1 MVGMTK
7 LHAVVALVVAIAL
20 PAWSWRDGSG
30 WLAWTMFAGSQTY
43 RLGVMVTDSD
53 GGLHVVNPDG
63 AREPGVRR
71 CGHLPHGRGALSAG
85 ARRVVVPIESADPGR
100 ARLPPGSSR
109 GERDHHARGPA
120 HTRRPGRERHRARQ
134 LLVKGNPT

>member
-1 MVGMTK
+1 MTK

-53 GGLHVVNPDG
+53 GGLHVVNPTALASQASDDAAIYLTG
-63 AREPGVRR
+63 AERYRQAPIGSSFRSN
-71 CGHLPHGRGALSAG
+71 LPTLGALACHLVPRAASATITLEVRNTLD
-85 ARRVVVPIESADPGR
+85 APAVKDTVRVSC
-100 ARLPPGSSR
+100 S
-109 GERDHHARGPA
+109 
-120 HTRRPGRERHRARQ
+120 
-134 LLVKGNPT
+134 